1 MRRAIGTAILSICFA
16 TASLAADEPYIA
28 AGKRMAEANCANC
41 HNIAPG
47 GAFKLYP
54 PSFQAIAI
62 YMDPDVIRMKVMYPD
77 HAVIMPQFHTFM
89 FVENLDNI
97 VGYIQS
103 LDK

>member
-1 MRRAIGTAILSICFA
+1 MKKILAPVAAIVFLA
-16 TASLAADEPYIA
+16 TSALADDGPNIN
-28 AGKRMAEANCANC
+28 AGQRLAEANCAQC

-47 GAFKLYP
+47 GDFKLYP

-62 YMDPDVIRMKVMYPD
+62 YMDPDIMRMKIMYPQ
-77 HAVIMPQFHTFM
+77 HVTIMPQFHTFM
-89 FVENLDNI
+89 FESNLDNI